1 MKDILSKKSTKKL
14 LALLALTAVFAL
26 MLTGCANQ
34 TTQKPTPISH
44 NSSNWWDAWVVYY
57 LSQFVLWIAK
67 VCGGSYGWAI
77 VIFTVIIRVILLPLN
92 AMQINSTK
100 KMQDVQPEL
109 KALQE
114 KYSGSDL
121 ETKTKLNE
129 ETQKLYKEAGVNP
142 YAGCLPML
150 IQLPVMWALY
160 QAIWRT
166 PELQN
171 GKFLWMDLG
180 KPDPYYVLPILAAGF
195 TFLSSYIMT
204 LSTPKSSQ
212 TTMTKS
218 MSYIMA
224 IMVGVWAVIFQSA
237 ISLYWVIS
245 NLFQVVQTLIL
256 QNPFKYKREQEEK
269 AEAERERKR
278 KIKKAYKRVGKKR
291 K

>member
-1 MKDILSKKSTKKL
+1 VKDILSKKSTKRL
-14 LALLALTAVFAL
+14 LAALALVTVFAL
-26 MLTGCANQ
+26 VLSGCATQ

-77 VIFTVIIRVILLPLN
+77 IIFTVIIRVILLPLN
-92 AMQINSTK
+92 AVQINSTR
-100 KMQDVQPEL
+100 KMQEIQPEL

-114 KYSGSDL
+114 KYSSKDL
-121 ETKTKLNE
+121 ETRNKLNE

-142 YAGCLPML
+142 YAGCLPMV

-180 KPDPYYVLPILAAGF
+180 KPDPYYILPILAAVF
-195 TFLSSYIMT
+195 TFLSSYIAT
-204 LSTPKSSQ
+204 LSVPKSSQ
-212 TTMTKS
+212 TTMTKV
-218 MSYIMA
+218 MSYAMA
-224 IMVGVWAVIFQSA
+224 IMVGIWAIVFQSA

-245 NLFQVVQTLIL
+245 NLFQVGQTLVL
-256 QNPFKYKREQEEK
+256 QNPFKYRKEQK
-269 AEAERERKR
+269 AKEEAERERQR
-278 KIKKAYKRVGKKR
+278 KMRRAYKRIKR

>member
-1 MKDILSKKSTKKL
+1 MKYKSTKRL
-14 LALLALTAVFAL
+14 LAALALVTVFAL
-26 MLTGCANQ
+26 VLSGCATQ

-77 VIFTVIIRVILLPLN
+77 IIFTVIIRVILLPLN
-92 AMQINSTK
+92 AVQINSTR
-100 KMQDVQPEL
+100 KMQEIQPEL

-114 KYSGSDL
+114 KYSSKDL
-121 ETKTKLNE
+121 ETRNKLNE

-142 YAGCLPML
+142 YAGCLPMV

-180 KPDPYYVLPILAAGF
+180 KPDPYYILPILAAVF
-195 TFLSSYIMT
+195 TFLSSYIAT
-204 LSTPKSSQ
+204 LSVPKSSQ
-212 TTMTKS
+212 TTMTKM
-218 MSYIMA
+218 MSYVMA
-224 IMVGVWAVIFQSA
+224 IMVGIWAVVFQSA

-245 NLFQVVQTLIL
+245 NLFQVGQTLVL
-256 QNPFKYKREQEEK
+256 QNPFKYRKEQEAKE
-269 AEAERERKR
+269 EAERERQR
-278 KIKKAYKRVGKKR
+278 KMRRAYKRIKR

>member
-1 MKDILSKKSTKKL
+1 MKDILSKKSTKRL
-14 LALLALTAVFAL
+14 LAALALVTVFAL
-26 MLTGCANQ
+26 VLSGCATQN
-34 TTQKPTPISH
+34 TQKPTPISH

-77 VIFTVIIRVILLPLN
+77 IIFTVIIRVILLPLN
-92 AMQINSTK
+92 AVQINSTR
-100 KMQDVQPEL
+100 KMQEIQPEL

-114 KYSGSDL
+114 KYSSKDL
-121 ETKTKLNE
+121 ETRNKLNE

-142 YAGCLPML
+142 YAGCLPMV

-166 PELQN
+166 PEMQN

-180 KPDPYYVLPILAAGF
+180 KPDPYYILPILATVF
-195 TFLSSYIMT
+195 TFLSSYIAT
-204 LSTPKSSQ
+204 LSVPKSSQ
-212 TTMTKS
+212 TTMTKM
-218 MSYIMA
+218 MSYVMA
-224 IMVGVWAVIFQSA
+224 IMVGIWAIVFQSA

-245 NLFQVVQTLIL
+245 NLFQVGQTLVL
-256 QNPFKYKREQEEK
+256 QNPFKYRKEQEAKE
-269 AEAERERKR
+269 EAERERQR
-278 KIKKAYKRVGKKR
+278 KMRRAYKRIKR

>member
-1 MKDILSKKSTKKL
+1 MKDILSKKSTKRL
-14 LALLALTAVFAL
+14 LAVLALVTVFAL
-26 MLTGCANQ
+26 VLSGCATQ

-77 VIFTVIIRVILLPLN
+77 IIFTVIIRVILLPLN
-92 AMQINSTK
+92 AVQINSTR
-100 KMQDVQPEL
+100 KMQEIQPEL

-114 KYSGSDL
+114 KYSSKDL
-121 ETKTKLNE
+121 ETRNKLNE

-142 YAGCLPML
+142 YAGCLPMV

-166 PELQN
+166 PEMQN

-180 KPDPYYVLPILAAGF
+180 KPDPYYILPILATVF
-195 TFLSSYIMT
+195 TFLSSYIAT
-204 LSTPKSSQ
+204 LSVPKSSQ
-212 TTMTKS
+212 TTMIKM
-218 MSYIMA
+218 MSYVMA
-224 IMVGVWAVIFQSA
+224 IMVGIWAIVFQSA

-245 NLFQVVQTLIL
+245 NLFQVGQTLVL
-256 QNPFKYKREQEEK
+256 QNPFKYRKEQEAKE
-269 AEAERERKR
+269 EAERERQR
-278 KIKKAYKRVGKKR
+278 KIRRAYKRIKR

>member
-1 MKDILSKKSTKKL
+1 VKDILSKKSTKRL
-14 LALLALTAVFAL
+14 LAALALVTVFAL
-26 MLTGCANQ
+26 VLSGCATQ

-77 VIFTVIIRVILLPLN
+77 IIFTVIIRVILLPLN
-92 AMQINSTK
+92 AVQINSTR
-100 KMQDVQPEL
+100 KMQEIQPEL

-114 KYSGSDL
+114 KYSSKDL
-121 ETKTKLNE
+121 ETRNKLNE

-142 YAGCLPML
+142 YAGCLPMV

-166 PELQN
+166 PEMQN

-180 KPDPYYVLPILAAGF
+180 KPDPYYILPILATVF
-195 TFLSSYIMT
+195 TFLSSYIAT
-204 LSTPKSSQ
+204 LSVPKSSQ
-212 TTMTKS
+212 TTMTKM
-218 MSYIMA
+218 MSYVMA
-224 IMVGVWAVIFQSA
+224 IMVGIWAIVFQSA

-245 NLFQVVQTLIL
+245 NLFQVGQTLVL
-256 QNPFKYKREQEEK
+256 QNPFKYRKEQESKE
-269 AEAERERKR
+269 EAERERQR
-278 KIKKAYKRVGKKR
+278 KMRRAYKRIKR

>member
-1 MKDILSKKSTKKL
+1 MKDILSKKSTKRL
-14 LALLALTAVFAL
+14 LAALALVTVFAL
-26 MLTGCANQ
+26 VLSGCATQ

-77 VIFTVIIRVILLPLN
+77 IIFTVIIRVILLPLN
-92 AMQINSTK
+92 AVQINSTR
-100 KMQDVQPEL
+100 KMQEIQPEL

-114 KYSGSDL
+114 KYSSKDL
-121 ETKTKLNE
+121 ETRNKLNE

-142 YAGCLPML
+142 YAGCLPMV

-166 PELQN
+166 PEMQN

-180 KPDPYYVLPILAAGF
+180 KPDPYYILPILATVF
-195 TFLSSYIMT
+195 TFLSSYIAT
-204 LSTPKSSQ
+204 LSVPKSSQ
-212 TTMTKS
+212 TTMTKM
-218 MSYIMA
+218 MSYVMA
-224 IMVGVWAVIFQSA
+224 IMVGISAIVFQSA

-245 NLFQVVQTLIL
+245 NLFQVGQTLVL
-256 QNPFKYKREQEEK
+256 QNPFKYRKEQESKE
-269 AEAERERKR
+269 EAERERQR
-278 KIKKAYKRVGKKR
+278 KMRRAYKRIKR

>member
-1 MKDILSKKSTKKL
+1 MKDILSKKSTKRL
-14 LALLALTAVFAL
+14 LAALALVTVFAL
-26 MLTGCANQ
+26 VLSGCATQ

-77 VIFTVIIRVILLPLN
+77 IIFTVIIRVILLPLN
-92 AMQINSTK
+92 AVQINSTR
-100 KMQDVQPEL
+100 KMQEIQPEL

-114 KYSGSDL
+114 KYSSKDL
-121 ETKTKLNE
+121 ETRNKLNE

-142 YAGCLPML
+142 YAGCLPMV

-180 KPDPYYVLPILAAGF
+180 KPDPYYILPILAAVF
-195 TFLSSYIMT
+195 TFLSSYIAT
-204 LSTPKSSQ
+204 LSVPKSSQ
-212 TTMTKS
+212 TTMTKM
-218 MSYIMA
+218 MSYVMA
-224 IMVGVWAVIFQSA
+224 IMVGIWAVVFQSA
-237 ISLYWVIS
+237 IPLYWVIS
-245 NLFQVVQTLIL
+245 NLFQVGQTLVL
-256 QNPFKYKREQEEK
+256 QNPFKYRKEQEAKE
-269 AEAERERKR
+269 EAERERQR
-278 KIKKAYKRVGKKR
+278 KMRRAYKRIKR

>member
-1 MKDILSKKSTKKL
+1 MKDILSKKSTKRL
-14 LALLALTAVFAL
+14 LAALAPVTVFAL
-26 MLTGCANQ
+26 VLSGCATQ

-77 VIFTVIIRVILLPLN
+77 IIFTVIIRVILLPLN
-92 AMQINSTK
+92 AVQINSTR
-100 KMQDVQPEL
+100 KMQEIQPEL

-114 KYSGSDL
+114 KYSSKDL
-121 ETKTKLNE
+121 ETRNKLNE

-142 YAGCLPML
+142 YAGCLPMV

-166 PELQN
+166 PEMQN

-180 KPDPYYVLPILAAGF
+180 KPDPYYILPILATVF
-195 TFLSSYIMT
+195 TFLSSYIAT
-204 LSTPKSSQ
+204 LSVPKSSQ
-212 TTMTKS
+212 TTMTKM
-218 MSYIMA
+218 MSYVMA
-224 IMVGVWAVIFQSA
+224 IMVGIWAIVFQSA

-245 NLFQVVQTLIL
+245 NLFQVGQTLVL
-256 QNPFKYKREQEEK
+256 QNPFKYRKEQEAKE
-269 AEAERERKR
+269 EAERERQR
-278 KIKKAYKRVGKKR
+278 KMRRAYKRIKR

>member
-1 MKDILSKKSTKKL
+1 MKDILSKKSTKRL
-14 LALLALTAVFAL
+14 LAALALVTVFAL
-26 MLTGCANQ
+26 VLSGCATQ

-77 VIFTVIIRVILLPLN
+77 IIFTVIIRVILLPLN
-92 AMQINSTK
+92 AVQINSTR
-100 KMQDVQPEL
+100 KMQEIQPEL

-114 KYSGSDL
+114 KYSSKDL
-121 ETKTKLNE
+121 ETRNKLNE

-142 YAGCLPML
+142 YAGCLPMV

-166 PELQN
+166 PEMQN

-180 KPDPYYVLPILAAGF
+180 KPDPYYILPILATVF
-195 TFLSSYIMT
+195 TFLSSYIAT
-204 LSTPKSSQ
+204 LSVPKSSQ
-212 TTMTKS
+212 TTMTKM
-218 MSYIMA
+218 MSYVMA
-224 IMVGVWAVIFQSA
+224 IMIGIWAIVFQSA

-245 NLFQVVQTLIL
+245 NLFQVGQTLVL
-256 QNPFKYKREQEEK
+256 QNPFKYRKEQEAKE
-269 AEAERERKR
+269 EAERERQR
-278 KIKKAYKRVGKKR
+278 KMRRAYKRIKR

>member
-1 MKDILSKKSTKKL
+1 MKDILSKKSTKRL
-14 LALLALTAVFAL
+14 LAALALVTVFAL
-26 MLTGCANQ
+26 VLSGCATQ

-77 VIFTVIIRVILLPLN
+77 IIFTVIIRVILLPLN
-92 AMQINSTK
+92 AVQINSTR
-100 KMQDVQPEL
+100 KMQEIQPEL

-114 KYSGSDL
+114 KYSSKDL
-121 ETKTKLNE
+121 ETRNKLNE

-142 YAGCLPML
+142 YAGCLPMV

-180 KPDPYYVLPILAAGF
+180 KPDPYYILPILAAVF
-195 TFLSSYIMT
+195 TFLSSYIAT
-204 LSTPKSSQ
+204 LSVPKSSQ
-212 TTMTKS
+212 TTMTKL
-218 MSYIMA
+218 MSYAMA
-224 IMVGVWAVIFQSA
+224 IMVGIWAIIFQSA

-245 NLFQVVQTLIL
+245 NLFQVGQTLVL
-256 QNPFKYKREQEEK
+256 QNPFKYRKEQEAKE
-269 AEAERERKR
+269 EAERERQR
-278 KIKKAYKRVGKKR
+278 KMRRAYKRIKR

>member
-1 MKDILSKKSTKKL
+1 MKDILSKKSTKRL
-14 LALLALTAVFAL
+14 LAALALVTVFAL
-26 MLTGCANQ
+26 VLSGCATQ

-44 NSSNWWDAWVVYY
+44 NSSNLWDAWVVYY

-77 VIFTVIIRVILLPLN
+77 IIFTVIIRVILLPLN
-92 AMQINSTK
+92 AVQINSTR
-100 KMQDVQPEL
+100 KMQEIQPEL

-114 KYSGSDL
+114 KYSSKDL
-121 ETKTKLNE
+121 ETRNKLNE

-142 YAGCLPML
+142 YAGCLPMV

-166 PELQN
+166 PEMQN

-180 KPDPYYVLPILAAGF
+180 KPDPYYILPILATVF
-195 TFLSSYIMT
+195 TFLSSYIAT
-204 LSTPKSSQ
+204 LSVPKSSQ
-212 TTMTKS
+212 TTMTKM
-218 MSYIMA
+218 MSYVMA
-224 IMVGVWAVIFQSA
+224 IMVGIWAIVFQSA

-245 NLFQVVQTLIL
+245 NLFQVGQTLVL
-256 QNPFKYKREQEEK
+256 QNPFKYRKEQEAKE
-269 AEAERERKR
+269 EAERERQR
-278 KIKKAYKRVGKKR
+278 KMRRAYKRIKR

>member
-1 MKDILSKKSTKKL
+1 MKDILSKKSTKRL
-14 LALLALTAVFAL
+14 LAALALVPVFAL
-26 MLTGCANQ
+26 VLSGCATQ

-77 VIFTVIIRVILLPLN
+77 IIFTVIIRVILLPLN
-92 AMQINSTK
+92 AVQINSTR
-100 KMQDVQPEL
+100 KMQEIQPEL

-114 KYSGSDL
+114 KYSSKDL
-121 ETKTKLNE
+121 ETRNKLNE

-142 YAGCLPML
+142 YAGCLPMV

-166 PELQN
+166 PEMQN

-180 KPDPYYVLPILAAGF
+180 KPDPYYILPILATVF
-195 TFLSSYIMT
+195 TFLSSYIAT
-204 LSTPKSSQ
+204 LSVPKSSQ
-212 TTMTKS
+212 TTMTKM
-218 MSYIMA
+218 MSYVMA
-224 IMVGVWAVIFQSA
+224 IMIGIWAIVFQSA

-245 NLFQVVQTLIL
+245 NLFQVGQTLVL
-256 QNPFKYKREQEEK
+256 QNPFKYRKEQEAKE
-269 AEAERERKR
+269 EAERERQR
-278 KIKKAYKRVGKKR
+278 KMRQAYKRIKR

>member
-1 MKDILSKKSTKKL
+1 MKDILSKKSTRRL
-14 LALLALTAVFAL
+14 LAALALVTVFAL
-26 MLTGCANQ
+26 VLSGCATQ

-77 VIFTVIIRVILLPLN
+77 IIFTVIIRVILLPLN
-92 AMQINSTK
+92 AVQINSTR
-100 KMQDVQPEL
+100 KMQEIQPEL

-114 KYSGSDL
+114 KYSSKDL
-121 ETKTKLNE
+121 ETRNKLNE

-142 YAGCLPML
+142 YAGCLPMV

-166 PELQN
+166 PEMQN

-180 KPDPYYVLPILAAGF
+180 KPDPYYILPILATVF
-195 TFLSSYIMT
+195 TFLSSYIAT
-204 LSTPKSSQ
+204 LSVPKSSQ
-212 TTMTKS
+212 TTMTKM
-218 MSYIMA
+218 MSYVMA
-224 IMVGVWAVIFQSA
+224 IMVGIWAIVFQSA

-245 NLFQVVQTLIL
+245 NLFQVGQTLVL
-256 QNPFKYKREQEEK
+256 QNPFKYRKEQEAKE
-269 AEAERERKR
+269 EAERERQR
-278 KIKKAYKRVGKKR
+278 KMRRAYKRIKR

>member
-1 MKDILSKKSTKKL
+1 MKDILSKKSTKRL
-14 LALLALTAVFAL
+14 LAALALVTVFAL
-26 MLTGCANQ
+26 VLSGCATQ

-77 VIFTVIIRVILLPLN
+77 IIFTVIIRVILLPLN
-92 AMQINSTK
+92 AVQINSTR
-100 KMQDVQPEL
+100 KMQEIQPEL

-114 KYSGSDL
+114 KYSSKDL
-121 ETKTKLNE
+121 ETRNKLNE

-142 YAGCLPML
+142 YAGCLPMV

-166 PELQN
+166 PEMQN

-180 KPDPYYVLPILAAGF
+180 KPDPYYILPILATVF
-195 TFLSSYIMT
+195 TFLSSYIAT
-204 LSTPKSSQ
+204 LSVPKSSQ
-212 TTMTKS
+212 TTMTKM
-218 MSYIMA
+218 MSYVMA
-224 IMVGVWAVIFQSA
+224 IMVGIWAIVFQSA

-245 NLFQVVQTLIL
+245 NLFQIGQTLVL
-256 QNPFKYKREQEEK
+256 QNPFKYRKEQEAKE
-269 AEAERERKR
+269 EAERERQR
-278 KIKKAYKRVGKKR
+278 KMRRAYKRIKR

>member
-1 MKDILSKKSTKKL
+1 MKDILSKKSTKRL
-14 LALLALTAVFAL
+14 LAALALVTVFAL
-26 MLTGCANQ
+26 VLSGCATQ

-77 VIFTVIIRVILLPLN
+77 IIFTVIIRVILLPLN
-92 AMQINSTK
+92 AVQINSTR
-100 KMQDVQPEL
+100 KMQEIQPEL

-114 KYSGSDL
+114 KYSSKDL
-121 ETKTKLNE
+121 ETRNKLNE

-142 YAGCLPML
+142 YAGCLPMV

-166 PELQN
+166 PEMQN

-180 KPDPYYVLPILAAGF
+180 KPDPYYILPILATVF
-195 TFLSSYIMT
+195 TFLSSYIAT
-204 LSTPKSSQ
+204 LSVPKSSQ
-212 TTMTKS
+212 TTMTKM
-218 MSYIMA
+218 MSYVMA
-224 IMVGVWAVIFQSA
+224 IMVGIWAIVFQSA

-245 NLFQVVQTLIL
+245 NLFQVGQTLVL
-256 QNPFKYKREQEEK
+256 QNPFKYRKEQESKE
-269 AEAERERKR
+269 EAERERQR
-278 KIKKAYKRVGKKR
+278 KMRRAYKRIKR

>member
-1 MKDILSKKSTKKL
+1 MKDILSNKSTKRL
-14 LALLALTAVFAL
+14 LAALALVTVFAL
-26 MLTGCANQ
+26 VLSGCATQ

-77 VIFTVIIRVILLPLN
+77 IIFTVIIRVILLPLN
-92 AMQINSTK
+92 AVQINSTR
-100 KMQDVQPEL
+100 KMQEIQPEL

-114 KYSGSDL
+114 KYSSKDL
-121 ETKTKLNE
+121 ETRNKLNE

-142 YAGCLPML
+142 YAGCLPMV

-180 KPDPYYVLPILAAGF
+180 KPDPYYILPILAAVF
-195 TFLSSYIMT
+195 TFLSSYIAT
-204 LSTPKSSQ
+204 LSVPKSSQ
-212 TTMTKS
+212 TTMTKM
-218 MSYIMA
+218 MSYAMA
-224 IMVGVWAVIFQSA
+224 IMVGIWAIVFQSA

-245 NLFQVVQTLIL
+245 NLFQVGQTLVL
-256 QNPFKYKREQEEK
+256 QNPFKYRKEQEAKE
-269 AEAERERKR
+269 EAERERQR
-278 KIKKAYKRVGKKR
+278 KMRRAYKRIKR

>member
-1 MKDILSKKSTKKL
+1 MKDILSKKSTKRL
-14 LALLALTAVFAL
+14 LAALALVTVFAL
-26 MLTGCANQ
+26 VLSGCATQ

-77 VIFTVIIRVILLPLN
+77 IIFTVIIRVILLPLN
-92 AMQINSTK
+92 AVQINSTR
-100 KMQDVQPEL
+100 KMQEIQPEL

-114 KYSGSDL
+114 KYSSKDM
-121 ETKTKLNE
+121 ETRNKLNE

-142 YAGCLPML
+142 YAGCLPMV

-166 PELQN
+166 PEMQN

-180 KPDPYYVLPILAAGF
+180 KPDPYYILPILATVF
-195 TFLSSYIMT
+195 TFLSSYIAT
-204 LSTPKSSQ
+204 LSVPKSSQ
-212 TTMTKS
+212 TTMTKM
-218 MSYIMA
+218 MSYVMA
-224 IMVGVWAVIFQSA
+224 IMIGIWAIVFQSA

-245 NLFQVVQTLIL
+245 NLFQVGQTLVL
-256 QNPFKYKREQEEK
+256 QNPFKYRKEQEAKE
-269 AEAERERKR
+269 EAERERQR
-278 KIKKAYKRVGKKR
+278 KMRRAYKRIKR

>member
-1 MKDILSKKSTKKL
+1 MKDILSKKSTKRL
-14 LALLALTAVFAL
+14 LAALALVRVFAL
-26 MLTGCANQ
+26 VLSGCATQ

-77 VIFTVIIRVILLPLN
+77 IIFTVIIRVILLPLN
-92 AMQINSTK
+92 AVQINSTR
-100 KMQDVQPEL
+100 KMQEIQPEL

-114 KYSGSDL
+114 KYSSKDL
-121 ETKTKLNE
+121 ETRNKLNE

-142 YAGCLPML
+142 YAGCLPMV

-180 KPDPYYVLPILAAGF
+180 KPDPYYILPILAAVF
-195 TFLSSYIMT
+195 TFLSSYIAT
-204 LSTPKSSQ
+204 LSVPKSSQ
-212 TTMTKS
+212 TTMTKM
-218 MSYIMA
+218 MSYVMA
-224 IMVGVWAVIFQSA
+224 IMVGIWAIVFQSA

-245 NLFQVVQTLIL
+245 NLFQVGQTLVL
-256 QNPFKYKREQEEK
+256 QNPFKYRKEQEAKE
-269 AEAERERKR
+269 EAERERQR
-278 KIKKAYKRVGKKR
+278 KMRRAYKRIKR

>member
-1 MKDILSKKSTKKL
+1 MT
-14 LALLALTAVFAL
+14 VFAL
-26 MLTGCANQ
+26 VLSGCATQ

-77 VIFTVIIRVILLPLN
+77 IIFTVIIRVILLPLN
-92 AMQINSTK
+92 AVQINSTR
-100 KMQDVQPEL
+100 KMQEIQPEL

-114 KYSGSDL
+114 KYSSKDL
-121 ETKTKLNE
+121 ETRNKLNE

-142 YAGCLPML
+142 YAGCLPMV

-166 PELQN
+166 PEMQN

-180 KPDPYYVLPILAAGF
+180 KPDPYYILPILATVF
-195 TFLSSYIMT
+195 TFLSSYIAT
-204 LSTPKSSQ
+204 LSVPKSSQ
-212 TTMTKS
+212 TTMTKM
-218 MSYIMA
+218 MSYVMA
-224 IMVGVWAVIFQSA
+224 IMVGIWAVVFQSA

-245 NLFQVVQTLIL
+245 NLFQVGQTLVL
-256 QNPFKYKREQEEK
+256 QNPFKYRKEQEAKE
-269 AEAERERKR
+269 EAERERQR
-278 KIKKAYKRVGKKR
+278 KMRRAYKRIKR

>member
-1 MKDILSKKSTKKL
+1 MKDILSNKSTKRL
-14 LALLALTAVFAL
+14 LAALALVTVFAL
-26 MLTGCANQ
+26 VLSGCATQ

-77 VIFTVIIRVILLPLN
+77 IIFTVIIRVILLPLN
-92 AMQINSTK
+92 AVQINSTR
-100 KMQDVQPEL
+100 KMQEIQPEL

-114 KYSGSDL
+114 KYSSKDM
-121 ETKTKLNE
+121 ETRNKLNE

-142 YAGCLPML
+142 YAGCLPMV

-166 PELQN
+166 PEMQN

-180 KPDPYYVLPILAAGF
+180 KPDPYYILPILATVF
-195 TFLSSYIMT
+195 TFLSSYIAT
-204 LSTPKSSQ
+204 LSVPKSSQ
-212 TTMTKS
+212 TTMTKM
-218 MSYIMA
+218 MSYVMA
-224 IMVGVWAVIFQSA
+224 IMVGIWAIVFQSA

-245 NLFQVVQTLIL
+245 NLFQVGQTLVL
-256 QNPFKYKREQEEK
+256 QNPFKYRKEQEAKE
-269 AEAERERKR
+269 EAERERQR
-278 KIKKAYKRVGKKR
+278 KMRRAYKRIKR
-291 K
+291 KY

>member
-1 MKDILSKKSTKKL
+1 MKDILSKKSTKRL
-14 LALLALTAVFAL
+14 LAALALVTVFAL
-26 MLTGCANQ
+26 VLSGCATQ

-67 VCGGSYGWAI
+67 ACGGSYGWAI
-77 VIFTVIIRVILLPLN
+77 IIFTVIIRVILLPLN
-92 AMQINSTK
+92 AVQINSTR
-100 KMQDVQPEL
+100 KMQEIQPEL

-114 KYSGSDL
+114 KYSSKDL
-121 ETKTKLNE
+121 ETRNKLNE

-142 YAGCLPML
+142 YAGCLPMV

-180 KPDPYYVLPILAAGF
+180 KPDPYYILPILAAVF
-195 TFLSSYIMT
+195 TFLSSYIAT
-204 LSTPKSSQ
+204 LSVPKSSQ
-212 TTMTKS
+212 TTMTKV
-218 MSYIMA
+218 MSYAMA
-224 IMVGVWAVIFQSA
+224 IMVGIWAIIFQSA

-245 NLFQVVQTLIL
+245 NLFQVGQTLVL
-256 QNPFKYKREQEEK
+256 QNPFKYRKEQEAKE
-269 AEAERERKR
+269 EAERERQR
-278 KIKKAYKRVGKKR
+278 KMRRAYKRIKR

>member
-1 MKDILSKKSTKKL
+1 MKDILSKKSTKRL
-14 LALLALTAVFAL
+14 LAALALVTVFAL
-26 MLTGCANQ
+26 VLSGCATQ

-67 VCGGSYGWAI
+67 VCGGSYGWSI
-77 VIFTVIIRVILLPLN
+77 IIFTVIIRVILLPLN
-92 AMQINSTK
+92 AVQINSTR
-100 KMQDVQPEL
+100 KMQEIQREL

-114 KYSGSDL
+114 KYSSKDL
-121 ETKTKLNE
+121 ETRNKLNE

-142 YAGCLPML
+142 YAGCLPMV

-166 PELQN
+166 PEMQN

-180 KPDPYYVLPILAAGF
+180 KPDPYYILPILATVF
-195 TFLSSYIMT
+195 TFLSSYIAT
-204 LSTPKSSQ
+204 LSVPKSSQ
-212 TTMTKS
+212 TTMTKM
-218 MSYIMA
+218 MSYVMA
-224 IMVGVWAVIFQSA
+224 IMVGIWAIVFQSA

-245 NLFQVVQTLIL
+245 NLFQVGQTLVL
-256 QNPFKYKREQEEK
+256 QNPFKYRKEQEAKE
-269 AEAERERKR
+269 EAERERQR
-278 KIKKAYKRVGKKR
+278 KMRRAYKRIKR

>member
-1 MKDILSKKSTKKL
+1 MKDILSKKSTKRL
-14 LALLALTAVFAL
+14 LAALALVTVFAL
-26 MLTGCANQ
+26 VLSGCATQ

-77 VIFTVIIRVILLPLN
+77 IIFTVIIRVILLPLN
-92 AMQINSTK
+92 AVQINSTR
-100 KMQDVQPEL
+100 KMQEIQPEL

-114 KYSGSDL
+114 KYSSKDL
-121 ETKTKLNE
+121 ETRNKLNE

-142 YAGCLPML
+142 YAGCLPMV

-166 PELQN
+166 PEMQN

-180 KPDPYYVLPILAAGF
+180 KPDPYYILPILATVF
-195 TFLSSYIMT
+195 TFLSSYIAT
-204 LSTPKSSQ
+204 LSVPKSSQ
-212 TTMTKS
+212 TTMTKM
-218 MSYIMA
+218 MSYVMA
-224 IMVGVWAVIFQSA
+224 IMVGIWAIVFQSA

-245 NLFQVVQTLIL
+245 NLFQVGQTLVL
-256 QNPFKYKREQEEK
+256 QNPFKYRKEQEAKE
-269 AEAERERKR
+269 EAERERQR
-278 KIKKAYKRVGKKR
+278 KMRRAYKRIKR
-291 K
+291 KY

>member
-1 MKDILSKKSTKKL
+1 MKDILSKKSTKRL
-14 LALLALTAVFAL
+14 LAALALVTVFAL
-26 MLTGCANQ
+26 VLSGCATQ

-77 VIFTVIIRVILLPLN
+77 IIFTVIIRVILLPLN
-92 AMQINSTK
+92 AVQINSTR
-100 KMQDVQPEL
+100 KMQEIQPEL

-114 KYSGSDL
+114 KYSSKDL
-121 ETKTKLNE
+121 ETRNKLNE

-142 YAGCLPML
+142 YAGCLPMV

-180 KPDPYYVLPILAAGF
+180 KPDPYYILPVLAAVF
-195 TFLSSYIMT
+195 TFLSSYIAT
-204 LSTPKSSQ
+204 LSVPKSSQ
-212 TTMTKS
+212 TTMTKM
-218 MSYIMA
+218 MSYVMA
-224 IMVGVWAVIFQSA
+224 IMVGIWAIVFQSA

-245 NLFQVVQTLIL
+245 NLFQVGQTLVL
-256 QNPFKYKREQEEK
+256 QNPFKYRKEQEAKE
-269 AEAERERKR
+269 EAERERQR
-278 KIKKAYKRVGKKR
+278 KMRRAYKRIKR

>member
-1 MKDILSKKSTKKL
+1 MKDILSKKSTKRL
-14 LALLALTAVFAL
+14 LAALALVTVFAL
-26 MLTGCANQ
+26 VLSGCATQ

-77 VIFTVIIRVILLPLN
+77 IIFTVIIRVILLPLN
-92 AMQINSTK
+92 AVQINSTR
-100 KMQDVQPEL
+100 KMQEIQPEL

-114 KYSGSDL
+114 KYSSKDL
-121 ETKTKLNE
+121 ETRNKLNE

-142 YAGCLPML
+142 YAGCLPMV

-166 PELQN
+166 PEMQN

-180 KPDPYYVLPILAAGF
+180 KPDPYYILPILATVF
-195 TFLSSYIMT
+195 TFLSSYIAT
-204 LSTPKSSQ
+204 LSVPKSSQ
-212 TTMTKS
+212 TTMTKM
-218 MSYIMA
+218 MSYVMA
-224 IMVGVWAVIFQSA
+224 IMVGVWAIVFQSA

-245 NLFQVVQTLIL
+245 NLFQVGQTLVL
-256 QNPFKYKREQEEK
+256 QNPFKYRKEQEAKE
-269 AEAERERKR
+269 EAERDRQRKMR
-278 KIKKAYKRVGKKR
+278 RAYKRIKR

>member
-1 MKDILSKKSTKKL
+1 MKDILSKKSTKRL
-14 LALLALTAVFAL
+14 LAVLALVTVFAL
-26 MLTGCANQ
+26 VLSGCATQ

-77 VIFTVIIRVILLPLN
+77 IVFTVIIRVILLPLN
-92 AMQINSTK
+92 AVQINSTR
-100 KMQDVQPEL
+100 KMQEIQPEL

-114 KYSGSDL
+114 KYSSKDL
-121 ETKTKLNE
+121 ETRNKLNE
-129 ETQKLYKEAGVNP
+129 ETQKLYKEVGVNP
-142 YAGCLPML
+142 YAGCLPMV

-166 PELQN
+166 PEMQN

-180 KPDPYYVLPILAAGF
+180 KPDPYYILPILATVF
-195 TFLSSYIMT
+195 TFLSSYIAT
-204 LSTPKSSQ
+204 LSVPKSSQ
-212 TTMTKS
+212 TTMTKM
-218 MSYIMA
+218 MSYVMA
-224 IMVGVWAVIFQSA
+224 IMVGIWAIVFQSA

-245 NLFQVVQTLIL
+245 NLFQVGQTLVL
-256 QNPFKYKREQEEK
+256 QNPFKYRKEQEAKE
-269 AEAERERKR
+269 EAERERQR
-278 KIKKAYKRVGKKR
+278 KIRRAYKRIKR

>member
-1 MKDILSKKSTKKL
+1 MKDILSKKSTKRL
-14 LALLALTAVFAL
+14 LATLALVTVFAL
-26 MLTGCANQ
+26 VLSGCATQ

-77 VIFTVIIRVILLPLN
+77 IIFTVIIRVILLPLN
-92 AMQINSTK
+92 AVQINSTR
-100 KMQDVQPEL
+100 KMQEIQPEL

-114 KYSGSDL
+114 KYSSKDL
-121 ETKTKLNE
+121 ETRNKLNE

-142 YAGCLPML
+142 YAGCLPMV

-166 PELQN
+166 PEMQN

-180 KPDPYYVLPILAAGF
+180 KPDPYYILPILATVF
-195 TFLSSYIMT
+195 TFLSSYIAT
-204 LSTPKSSQ
+204 LSVPKSSQ
-212 TTMTKS
+212 TTMTKM
-218 MSYIMA
+218 MSYVMA
-224 IMVGVWAVIFQSA
+224 IMIGIWAIVFQSA

-245 NLFQVVQTLIL
+245 NLFQVGQTLVL
-256 QNPFKYKREQEEK
+256 QNPFKYRKEQEAKE
-269 AEAERERKR
+269 EAERERQR
-278 KIKKAYKRVGKKR
+278 KMRQAYKRIKR

>member
-1 MKDILSKKSTKKL
+1 MKDILSKKSTKRL
-14 LALLALTAVFAL
+14 LAVLALVTVFAL
-26 MLTGCANQ
+26 VLSGCATQ

-77 VIFTVIIRVILLPLN
+77 IVFTVIIRVILLPLN
-92 AMQINSTK
+92 AVQINSTR
-100 KMQDVQPEL
+100 KMQEIQPEL

-114 KYSGSDL
+114 KYSSKDL
-121 ETKTKLNE
+121 ETRNKLNE
-129 ETQKLYKEAGVNP
+129 EMQKLYKEAGVNP
-142 YAGCLPML
+142 YAGCLPMV

-166 PELQN
+166 PEMQN

-180 KPDPYYVLPILAAGF
+180 KPDPYYILPILATVF
-195 TFLSSYIMT
+195 TFLSSYIAT
-204 LSTPKSSQ
+204 LSVPKSSQ
-212 TTMTKS
+212 TTMTKM
-218 MSYIMA
+218 MSYVMA
-224 IMVGVWAVIFQSA
+224 IMVGIWAIVFQSA

-245 NLFQVVQTLIL
+245 NLFQVGQTLVL
-256 QNPFKYKREQEEK
+256 QNPFKYRKEQEAKE
-269 AEAERERKR
+269 EAERERQR
-278 KIKKAYKRVGKKR
+278 KIRRAYKRIKR